1 MEHQPVNSSAM
12 KSIAYE
18 GGVLEIQWNNG
29 KTYRYEAS
37 PEAFQGLAA
46 AESTGKFFGQNR
58 SQFKEIRG

>member
-1 MEHQPVNSSAM
+1 M

-46 AESTGKFFGQNR
+46 AESKGKFFGQNR